1 MYSVTAG
8 GASSRGPRGEWGVV
22 RRDSV
27 HARARLR
34 GQIRV
39 AALLVAAVAVALV
52 VAGQPAHGQNAGR
65 LTGVFAGRTESE
77 QDWSPPVETSRRPGF
92 MLGAFVDVPTP
103 ASALRVR
110 AEGGFAQRG
119 GFVSSD
125 HRGEPL
131 DGEVRSD
138 YLSFH
143 LQLKVAGSLGPLH
156 AFAAAGPG
164 LDYLVQSR
172 EDPVLAQ
179 ALADEHASVLNV
191 AASAGAGARL
201 RGPWVA
207 EVEARLVHGL
217 TGAYSGTD
225 VEVSNRSMEWVVR
238 ISRASESPGGE

>member
-8 GASSRGPRGEWGVV
+8 GASSRRHSGVWDVVKGDAVPRQVC
-22 RRDSV
+22 RRSHV
-27 HARARLR
+27 
-34 GQIRV
+34 RV
-39 AALLVAAVAVALV
+39 AALLAAAAVALV
-52 VAGQPAHGQNAGR
+52 VAVQPAHSQDAGR

-103 ASALRVR
+103 ASVLRVR

-125 HRGEPL
+125 YRGEPL
-131 DGEVRSD
+131 DGQVRSD

-143 LQLKVAGSLGPLH
+143 LQAKVAGSLGPLH
-156 AFAAAGPG
+156 VFAAAGPG

-238 ISRASESPGGE
+238 ISRAGQSPGGE

>member
-8 GASSRGPRGEWGVV
+8 GASSRGRRGEWGVV
-22 RRDSV
+22 RRGSV
-27 HARARLR
+27 PARARPR
-34 GQIRV
+34 EQIRM
-39 AALLVAAVAVALV
+39 AALLAAAVAVVLV
-52 VAGQPAHGQNAGR
+52 AIVQPAQGQNAGR

-103 ASALRVR
+103 ASVLRVR

-131 DGEVRSD
+131 DGQVRSD

-143 LQLKVAGSLGPLH
+143 LQAKVAGSLGPLH
-156 AFAAAGPG
+156 VFAAAGPG

>member
-1 MYSVTAG
+1 M
-8 GASSRGPRGEWGVV
+8 
-22 RRDSV
+22 
-27 HARARLR
+27 
-34 GQIRV
+34 
-39 AALLVAAVAVALV
+39 AALLAAAVAVVLV
-52 VAGQPAHGQNAGR
+52 AVVQPTQGQNTGR
-65 LTGVFAGRTESE
+65 LTGAFAGRTQSE

-125 HRGEPL
+125 HRGEAL
-131 DGEVRSD
+131 DGQVRSD
-138 YLSFH
+138 YLTFH
-143 LQLKVAGSLGPLH
+143 LQAKVAGSLGPLH
-156 AFAAAGPG
+156 VFAAAGPG
-164 LDYLVQSR
+164 LDYLVRSR

-179 ALADEHASVLNV
+179 ALVEEHASVLNV

-225 VEVSNRSMEWVVR
+225 VKVRNRSMEWVVR
-238 ISRASESPGGE
+238 ISRARVSPGGGSG

>member
-8 GASSRGPRGEWGVV
+8 GASSRGRGGERDVV
-22 RRDSV
+22 RGDSV
-27 HARARLR
+27 PSQARWRRQVRL
-34 GQIRV
+34 
-39 AALLVAAVAVALV
+39 AALPVVAVAVALV
-52 VAGQPAHGQNAGR
+52 AVVQPAQGQNTGR
-65 LTGVFAGRTESE
+65 LTGAFAGRTQSE

-164 LDYLVQSR
+164 LDYLVRSR

-179 ALADEHASVLNV
+179 AFQDEHASVFNV
-191 AASAGAGARL
+191 AAAAGAGVRL
-201 RGPWVA
+201 RGPWLA
-207 EVEARLVHGL
+207 EVEARWVRGL
-217 TGAYSGTD
+217 TTAYSGSD
-225 VEVSNRSMEWVVR
+225 LKVRSRSVEWVVR
-238 ISRASESPGGE
+238 ISREILEPT

>member
-8 GASSRGPRGEWGVV
+8 DPSSRRHSRVWDVFTGDAVPR
-22 RRDSV
+22 
-27 HARARLR
+27 HLR
-34 GQIRV
+34 WRGHLRV
-39 AALLVAAVAVALV
+39 PALLAAAVVALV
-52 VAGQPAHGQNAGR
+52 VAVQPAHGQDAGR

-110 AEGGFAQRG
+110 VEGGFAQRG

-125 HRGEPL
+125 HRGEAL
-131 DGEVRSD
+131 DGEVRGD

-143 LQLKVAGSLGPLH
+143 LQAKVAGSLGPLH
-156 AFAAAGPG
+156 IFAAAGPG

-179 ALADEHASVLNV
+179 ALADEHATVLNV
-191 AASAGAGARL
+191 AASAGAGTRL

-225 VEVSNRSMEWVVR
+225 VEVSSRSMEWVVR
-238 ISRASESPGGE
+238 ISRDRRSP